1 MKILKYFKKMNF
13 SIWIILGVLIPL
25 LIGMIFLFLVFDN
38 PINALDKMYTLRGK
52 PNITSDAFSSLSD
65 ILTLLV
71 TTYGILLTALFSYL
85 VYTVSKQGVQI
96 SDEIKKLETSRDAD
110 ALCEQAL
117 IVYHEFQRNILH
129 LRDLYIDGLNTNEI
143 QSTLKQFYFSDDWIR
158 NIATLRSGLST
169 EEFASL
175 YEVYNDFN
183 LLKSLLN
190 SNAPSLDIKHHVD
203 QLIQKIFISPFPRFL
218 IKEWRSL
225 SAEEII
231 NIRFFTILNKIYKM
245 TFSDSQISIDDNNCV
260 LLNNTLH
267 KRENEK
273 VEELYTSSGLLKVR
287 ILKSDTKK
295 IAKET
300 YSYNK
305 KGEVIYSF
313 LRSKNHSSEPNILI
327 LRDEKYLIDDSSK
340 KYLSFYY
347 KGSFSNNEITNGIT
361 TRINSKGNIIFRGY
375 VDEIGNFIE
384 GIQYDS
390 SGKILFDGFFTAN
403 KTRLKGNL
411 YENEKVIFR
420 GEFKDGSPWNGEA
433 INYSS
438 SEEYVINF
446 SGLIKDGKL
455 HKGTGF
461 RFKQDNMGETYEDR
475 ISQQD
480 EFDYLDF
487 ESNDSDIFYDDT
499 YINHVLRENYGDWAD
514 YQAADW
520 IEGEVYLHKDTEENI
535 KVVQI

>member
-1 MKILKYFKKMNF
+1 MKMVKFFKTMNF
-13 SIWIILGVLIPL
+13 SSWVILGVLVPL
-25 LIGMIFLFLVFDN
+25 LIGIVLSFLVFDN
-38 PINALDKMYTLRGK
+38 PINALHKMYALRGK
-52 PNITSDAFSSLSD
+52 PNITSDAFGSLSD

-129 LRDLYIDGLNTNEI
+129 LRDLYIDGLTANEI

-203 QLIQKIFISPFPRFL
+203 HLIKKIFVSPFPRFL
-218 IKEWRSL
+218 KEEWRSL

-245 TFSDSQISIDDNNCV
+245 TFSDLQISVDDNNGL

-267 KRENEK
+267 KTENEQ

-287 ILKSDTKK
+287 ILKSETKK

-305 KGEVIYSF
+305 KGETIYSF
-313 LRSKNHSSEPNILI
+313 IRSENHPSEPNILI
-327 LRDEKYLIDDSSK
+327 LRDGKYPINDSTNE
-340 KYLSFYY
+340 YLSYYY
-347 KGSFSNNEITNGIT
+347 KGPFSNNKITNGIT
-361 TRINSKGNIIFRGY
+361 TRFDSKGNIIFRGY
-375 VDEIGNFIE
+375 VDEVGNFTE

-390 SGKILFDGFFTAN
+390 NGRILFDGLYTVN
-403 KTRLKGNL
+403 NTCIKGNL
-411 YENEKVIFR
+411 YENEKVIFT

-446 SGLIKDGKL
+446 SGLIVDGKL
-455 HKGTGF
+455 HKGKGF
-461 RFKQDNMGETYEDR
+461 RFKQDNLGETYENR
-475 ISQQD
+475 ISRQN
-480 EFDYLDF
+480 EPHYLDF
-487 ESNDSDIFYDDT
+487 ESIDHDMFYDDT
-499 YINHVLRENYGDWAD
+499 FINHVLRENYGDWAD

-520 IEGEVYLHKDTEENI
+520 VEGEIHLHEDTEENI